1 MNAKSLINKTL
12 MIKEKSSTC
21 AYIPFLCHSMDPPD
35 ITQQFS
41 KREACKIGR
50 RNLRS
55 EVANRP
61 RATLQQTTTKV
72 GKITAAKS
80 SLATV
85 RFDN

>member
-1 MNAKSLINKTL
+1 MRIYLFYVTQWILLILHSNLVNERRVKSAVVICEVKLL
-12 MIKEKSSTC
+12 
-21 AYIPFLCHSMDPPD
+21 
-35 ITQQFS
+35 
-41 KREACKIGR
+41 IGR
-50 RNLRS
+50 
-55 EVANRP
+55 

>member
-1 MNAKSLINKTL
+1 

-21 AYIPFLCHSMDPPD
+21 AYIPFYVTQWMLLILHSNLVNERRVKSAVV
-35 ITQQFS
+35 ICEV
-41 KREACKIGR
+41 KLLIGR
-50 RNLRS
+50 
-55 EVANRP
+55 